1 MSSSPREHK
10 RRKVDTSSSR
20 LRSLSSAVS
29 PPAHETTEPVTFGDA
44 SSSRLRSLSA
54 VSPPAHETTE
64 PVTFGDA
71 ADPLKDLFRGARE
84 DSSAPEKVKDLTA
97 EQKVIDLTADVTD
110 AKDINGGKSQSESK
124 LNTEMQKLTSPFRL
138 TKIRDLPASENRDT
152 VGIDDILG
160 DVMLREVWLF
170 NYMHEIPWVMEKLD
184 EDIKQHVKVWFV
196 HGNWKQDDASRKFM
210 EATAKDYPNVKLIAA
225 YMPEAFGT
233 HHTKIMVLFRA
244 DDTAQ

>member
-10 RRKVDTSSSR
+10 RRKVDTASPH
-20 LRSLSSAVS
+20 LHSLSSRVT
-29 PPAHETTEPVTFGDA
+29 PPAD
-44 SSSRLRSLSA
+44 
-54 VSPPAHETTE
+54 ETTE

-71 ADPLKDLFRGARE
+71 AAPLKDLFRDTRE
-84 DSSAPEKVKDLTA
+84 DSSAPQMVKNFTA
-97 EQKVIDLTADVTD
+97 DQKVIDLTADAVEAEDT
-110 AKDINGGKSQSESK
+110 NGGKPES
-124 LNTEMQKLTSPFRL
+124 NTETPKLRSPFRL
-138 TKIRDLPASENRDT
+138 TRIRDLPVSENRDT
-152 VGIDDILG
+152 VGIEDILG

-170 NYMHEIPWVMEKLD
+170 NYMHEIPWVMEQLD
-184 EDIKQHVKVWFV
+184 QDIKQHVKVSFV

-210 EATAKDYPNVKLIAA
+210 EASAKDYPNVKLVAA